1 MTIYLDT
8 CALNR
13 LTDDLS
19 RPRVRREAQAVAQIL
34 DLVDAGKLLFLSSTV
49 LEYEIS

>member
-19 RPRVRREAQAVAQIL
+19 SPRVRREAQAVAQIL